1 MGDISNLYVVDWKN
15 QSPNGL
21 TFDVDLNDDQSEQKS
36 LYMEG
41 YLTAH
46 ISQVMNPDAAKRISF
61 DITRCYVVTVSN
73 NSLINFH
80 VRYESD
86 WQLCDD
92 DLPFDLANQY
102 HEIIDKLQNSNS
114 LTPNILDLRDYVLS
128 EAKRISDEK

>member
-15 QSPNGL
+15 QPPNGL
-21 TFDVDLNDDQSEQKS
+21 TFDVDLNDDQSEPKS

-61 DITRCYVVTVSN
+61 DITRCYVVTVFN

-80 VRYESD
+80 VRHESE

-92 DLPFDLANQY
+92 DLPCEVANEY
-102 HEIIDKLQNSNS
+102 LEIVDKLSSSDS
-114 LTPNILDLRDYVLS
+114 LSPNILDLRDYVLS
-128 EAKRISDEK
+128 EAKRISEQK